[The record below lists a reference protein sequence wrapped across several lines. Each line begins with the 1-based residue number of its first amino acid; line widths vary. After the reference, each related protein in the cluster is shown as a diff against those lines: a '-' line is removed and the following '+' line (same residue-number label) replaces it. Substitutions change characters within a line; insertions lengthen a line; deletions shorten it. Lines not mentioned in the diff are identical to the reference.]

1 MNGYIGYGASIS
13 VDIYIYGKKYLSID
27 IFFFEIYPDSHS
39 HLLMH
44 RTILVYPVNQTTIL
58 YLSSNSH

>member
-27 IFFFEIYPDSHS
+27 IFFSKYTPIAIAIY
-39 HLLMH
+39 
-44 RTILVYPVNQTTIL
+44 
-58 YLSSNSH
+58 